1 MEHKFPYFEVQPIDG
16 EQYTIHLRDIIK
28 HKANLTE
35 VTIGR
40 QDLTRQKEAS
50 IEITIGRGPEN
61 DIILADPYRKISR
74 RHCSIEYR
82 QGLWWLVDKGSTNGT
97 FLKRKKTQT
106 AIDVRIERTVCLKDS
121 DVIYILGQSIQPDEY
136 LFLHL
141 TFRDPTQT
149 DPVNNFHIFI
159 DLEYSL
165 SQEKL
170 FGISRQVREE
180 IKLSPQERKLIHHMA
195 KRNFQ
200 NSNQPVMC
208 EYEELIKVIW
218 PESFGHTNSEI
229 SHLIWAI
236 RSKIESDFGE
246 PRFLQIVKGRGYI
259 LEVTVIE

>member
-1 MEHKFPYFEVQPIDG
+1 MEPKFPYFEVQTIDG
-16 EQYTIHLRDIIK
+16 ERYTIHLRDIIK
-28 HKANLTE
+28 HKATITE

-40 QDLTRQKEAS
+40 QEVTKQKEAL
-50 IEITIGRGPEN
+50 IEITIGRGAEN

-97 FLKRKKTQT
+97 FLKRKHTQA
-106 AIDVRIERTVCLKDS
+106 AIDVRIDRTVSLKDS
-121 DVIYILGQSIQPDEY
+121 DVIYILGQCAQPDKY
-136 LFLHL
+136 LFVHL

-149 DPVNNFHIFI
+149 DQVNNFHIFI

-170 FGISRQVREE
+170 FGITREVREE
-180 IKLSPQERKLIHHMA
+180 IKLSPQERKLIHYMA
-195 KRNFQ
+195 QQ
-200 NSNQPVMC
+200 NYQNKNQPVMC

-236 RSKIESDFGE
+236 RNKIEADFGE

-259 LEVTVIE
+259 LEVTIIE